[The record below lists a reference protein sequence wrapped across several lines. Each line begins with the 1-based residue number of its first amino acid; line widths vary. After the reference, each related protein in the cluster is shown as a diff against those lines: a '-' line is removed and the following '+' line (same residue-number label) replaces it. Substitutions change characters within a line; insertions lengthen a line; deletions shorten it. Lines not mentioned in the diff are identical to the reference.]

1 MTLLSVSDASVVFG
15 ATTLLSGV
23 TFTVARGERWGIIG
37 RNGAGKSTIFR
48 LITGAQQPTSG
59 QVVLQPGTRLT
70 LLDQFRDFGEAT
82 TVWQAAAAAYAPLMA
97 MEREMEALVVKMAD
111 GDEAAMDKYGR
122 IQERFAHEGG
132 YDYPARVD
140 AVLQGLGFDPQES
153 REKALTTLSG
163 GERGRVGLAAQLAA
177 PTDLLMLDEPTNHL
191 DLDTI
196 DWLRDHLKAREG
208 TVLVISHDR
217 AFLDALVDHVLHVHA
232 NTATFYRGGYTS
244 FVQQRAER
252 MLSQAR
258 AVEKQQRTIAKEE
271 DYIRRNIAGRNSAQ
285 AKGRRARLE
294 RLPRLSPPPGEMG
307 AMSLRLEA
315 GDRGGDR
322 VLHMDR
328 ITVGIEDR
336 VLVEDAT
343 LTAMRGDVIA
353 LVGKNGAGKS
363 TLIKTVLGERPAQ
376 GGVASVGGG
385 IETGWYRQDQT
396 QLPLEKSIFDAVQ
409 DLRPLWG
416 RGHIQ
421 NHLGAFGFSG
431 DAVLRRIATLSG
443 GERARVA
450 LALITLQKANF
461 LVLDEPTNHLDVESI
476 EAIEDAIDEYDGT
489 VLIVS
494 HDRAVL
500 RELATRVWWFDGTRL
515 HDFDGPF
522 VEWEAMM
529 KERGAQAAQRASA
542 QAAKEREAV
551 RAKAERERSARG
563 QDDGERR
570 RARRALE
577 EAEKEVARCEARVRE
592 LQAALTADALY
603 DGTPAAVK
611 EAARLEAALDRAQQ
625 ALDAAMA
632 RWMECTAAVE

>member
-1 MTLLSVSDASVVFG
+1 M
-15 ATTLLSGV
+15 
-23 TFTVARGERWGIIG
+23 
-37 RNGAGKSTIFR
+37 
-48 LITGAQQPTSG
+48 ITGAQPPSTG

-70 LLDQFRDFGEAT
+70 ILDQFRDFGTAT
-82 TVWQAAAAAYAPLMA
+82 SVWQAAAAAYAPLIA
-97 MEREMEALVVKMAD
+97 MEAEMEALVVQMAD

-140 AVLQGLGFDPQES
+140 AVLQGLGFDPVVA
-153 REKALTTLSG
+153 RETPLATLSG

-177 PTDLLMLDEPTNHL
+177 PTDLLLLDEPTNHL

-217 AFLDALVDHVLHVHA
+217 AFLDDLVDHVLHVFA
-232 NTATFYRGGYTS
+232 NTATAYRGGYSS

-252 MLSQAR
+252 ILSQQR
-258 AVEKQQRTIAKEE
+258 AVEKQAKTIAKEE

-307 AMSLRLEA
+307 AMSLRLEI

-328 ITVGIEDR
+328 ISVRIGERT
-336 VLVEDAT
+336 LVDEAT

-353 LVGKNGAGKS
+353 LVGRNGAGKS
-363 TLIKTVLGERPAQ
+363 TLIRTVLGEIPPAA
-376 GGVASVGGG
+376 GAATVGGG
-385 IETGWYRQDQT
+385 IETGWYKQDQT
-396 QLPLEKSIFDAVQ
+396 QLPLDATIFDAVQ

-431 DAVLRRIATLSG
+431 DTVLRRIASLSG

-450 LALITLQKANF
+450 LALIVLQKANF

-476 EAIEDAIDEYDGT
+476 EAIEDAVDEYEGT
-489 VLIVS
+489 VLLVS

-522 VEWEAMM
+522 VEWEAMIA
-529 KERGAQAAQRASA
+529 ERSAREAQAASA
-542 QAAKEREAV
+542 QAAKERDAA
-551 RAKAERERSARG
+551 RARAERERSSKT
-563 QDDGERR
+563 QDDGARR
-570 RARRALE
+570 RAKRALE
-577 EAEKEVARCEARVRE
+577 EAEQDVARCEQRVKT
-592 LQAALTADALY
+592 LQNALTADALY
-603 DGTPAAVK
+603 DGSPAAAK
-611 EAARLEAALDRAQQ
+611 EAARLEAQLDEAQQ
-625 ALDAAMA
+625 TLERAMA